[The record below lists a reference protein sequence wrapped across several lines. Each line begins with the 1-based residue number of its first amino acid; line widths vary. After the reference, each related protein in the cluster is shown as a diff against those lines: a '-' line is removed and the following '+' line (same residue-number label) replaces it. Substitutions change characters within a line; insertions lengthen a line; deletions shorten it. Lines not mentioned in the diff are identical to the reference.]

1 MSQDTSY
8 TAEEIAQLLKISKLK
23 VYDLIKKGELP
34 SYRVGKQMRVDA
46 SDLEAYKQH
55 SRSNQAAKNTATV
68 AGMATD
74 TVTAAPFSLSDA
86 SPVPVLP
93 TLSGSGSPQPSKQ
106 AGRSIVITGQDMSL
120 DILATYLERSMPADR
135 PLRSYAGSLD
145 SLIAM
150 YHGESDIVSTH
161 LLDGDTGEYNLP
173 YIRKLLVGFPY
184 IVIHMLARSAGFYVQ
199 KGNPKGIT
207 SWAHLQ
213 QKGLTLINR
222 ERGSGA
228 RVLLDEQL
236 RLLGISPASLIGY
249 ESEENSH
256 LAVAG
261 KVARGEA
268 DIGIGIEKA
277 AKIVDGVEFIPLIQ
291 EKYDLVMLKK
301 PENRAWIHSVI
312 EILRSTP
319 FRSELSSI
327 HGYDLSES
335 GNVVYETLE

>member
-8 TAEEIAQLLKISKLK
+8 TTEEIAQLLKISKLK

-46 SDLEAYKQH
+46 SDLETYKQH
-55 SRSNQAAKNTATV
+55 SRSSQSAKNASTGITSAV
-68 AGMATD
+68 
-74 TVTAAPFSLSDA
+74 VPPSVPEPSPFHTSPMPSASSQLSK
-86 SPVPVLP
+86 S
-93 TLSGSGSPQPSKQ
+93 T
-106 AGRSIVITGQDMSL
+106 GRSIVITGQDMSL
-120 DILATYLERSMPADR
+120 DILATYLERSLPTDR

-150 YHGESDIVSTH
+150 YHGESDIVITH

-184 IVIHMLARSAGFYVQ
+184 IVIHMLTRSAGFYVQ

-213 QKGLTLINR
+213 QAGLSLINR

-236 RLLGISPASLIGY
+236 RLLGISPASLSGY
-249 ESEENSH
+249 ETEENSH

-277 AKIVDGVEFIPLIQ
+277 AKIVDGVDFIPLIQ

-301 PENRAWIHSVI
+301 PENMPWIRSVI
-312 EILRSTP
+312 EILRSST
-319 FRSELSSI
+319 FRSELGSI
-327 HGYDLSES
+327 HGYDLSAS
-335 GNVVYETLE
+335 GNVVYETLI